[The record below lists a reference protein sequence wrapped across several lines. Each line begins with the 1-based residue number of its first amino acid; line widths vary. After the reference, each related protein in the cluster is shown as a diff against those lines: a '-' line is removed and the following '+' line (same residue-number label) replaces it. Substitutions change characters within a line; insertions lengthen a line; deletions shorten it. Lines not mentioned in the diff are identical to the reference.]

1 MLVHADVT
9 STSTT
14 ELATM
19 LISQPRCGQENSAL
33 PNVAQSFGFSLVV
46 QDTQMY
52 LVVKWTRIQTCISKY
67 FTFCSIVVHLLMS
80 EISNNINFALCGF
93 VFKEYS
99 TPIDL
104 WSVGCIFAELLTM
117 KPLFPGKSEIDQI
130 NRIFKVRQHYYDH

>member
-52 LVVKWTRIQTCISKY
+52 QVVK
-67 FTFCSIVVHLLMS
+67 
-80 EISNNINFALCGF
+80 
-93 VFKEYS
+93 
-99 TPIDL
+99 
-104 WSVGCIFAELLTM
+104 
-117 KPLFPGKSEIDQI
+117 
-130 NRIFKVRQHYYDH
+130 